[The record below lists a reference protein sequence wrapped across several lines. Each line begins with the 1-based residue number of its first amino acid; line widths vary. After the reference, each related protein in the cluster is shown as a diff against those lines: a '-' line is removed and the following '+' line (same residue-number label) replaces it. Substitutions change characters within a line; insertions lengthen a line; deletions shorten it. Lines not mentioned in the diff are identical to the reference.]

1 MVFYFLGFGQQSRH
15 ADATVMQRIYDT
27 WMRLLYVFFVVM
39 VVTILVAA
47 LALSLYLISRNP

>member
-1 MVFYFLGFGQQSRH
+1 
-15 ADATVMQRIYDT
+15 MQRIYDT